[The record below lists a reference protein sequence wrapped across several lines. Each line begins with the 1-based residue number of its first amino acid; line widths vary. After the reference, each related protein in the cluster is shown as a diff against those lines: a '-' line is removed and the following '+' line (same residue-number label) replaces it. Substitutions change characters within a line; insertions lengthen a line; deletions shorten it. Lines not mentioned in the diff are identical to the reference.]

1 MKRQLKIHGIP
12 PELTKVLEPKSHR
25 RGASMAAKGASN
37 GLAQLAGTWSEE
49 EYAEFEAALAT
60 MEQID

>member
-1 MKRQLKIHGIP
+1 MKKKLTNHGIS
-12 PELTKVLEPKSHR
+12 PEPTEALERYPLI
-25 RGASMAAKGASN
+25 AAEGPSN

-60 MEQID
+60 MEQIDQELWR